1 MENTK
6 VDKIKLGRLFKNAK
20 AVLFDLDGVVI
31 DSDSLHEEAKTATL
45 RYFGFMLDEK
55 DWKKI
60 KHHATSQIYDWLHK
74 QNPQIKAA
82 KEEFMAYKT
91 DYFAKFAPTKIK
103 LVFAVLAFA
112 QLLKEEKIS
121 LALVTA
127 TRRKAFEFFYHKFD
141 LDQYFSVIVTAE
153 DVKNL
158 KPDPEAYIRAVNLL
172 GLEAKDCVV
181 IEDTAIGVQSG
192 KSAGCEVVGRES
204 TVSKEVLIEAGAD
217 AIFKDFAD
225 LL

>member
-6 VDKIKLGRLFKNAK
+6 TDKTELGRLFKNAK

-45 RYFGFMLDEK
+45 KYYGFILDEK

-60 KHHATSQIYDWLHK
+60 KHHATSQIYEWLHK
-74 QNPQIKAA
+74 HNPKNKATR
-82 KEEFMAYKT
+82 EEFLAYKT

-103 LVFAVLAFA
+103 LVSDILVFAR
-112 QLLKEEKIS
+112 LLKEEGIR

-127 TRRKAFEFFYHKFD
+127 TRRDAFEFFCHKFD
-141 LDQYFSVIVTAE
+141 LDQYFPVIITAE

-158 KPDPEAYIRAVNLL
+158 KPDPEAYLKAVNLL
-172 GLEAKDCVV
+172 GLEARDCVV

-192 KSAGCEVVGRES
+192 KSAGCAVVSRES
-204 TVSKEVLIEAGAD
+204 TVSKEILIEAGAD
-217 AIFKDFAD
+217 AVFKDFSD